1 MNYWHLAGALLS
13 AFGLGLCLHIFKKK
27 RQPKPMVCML
37 GADCNKV
44 VKSEFSS
51 FMGIGLEFYGIAYYS
66 LSMLF
71 YAAAF
76 VWPDAIALEAKFVAT
91 GFAMSAFLFS
101 CYLTFVQAFYIK
113 SWCSWCLTSAATST
127 IIFLLA
133 IGGDIAANLNFVP
146 LLLEWRDAITALHL
160 LGFALGIGGATVADL
175 VFFRFMK
182 DFYISESER
191 DIIRSLSQALW
202 VGLLIVTISAV
213 GLYLPAEAGQAT
225 YFWPEMALLLLIAL
239 NDALLGLL
247 VMPRLVAAASNHKVL
262 RVAEVSSLRRI
273 AFALG
278 SASFVTWYAAFSA
291 VLGEGKNIDVASFF
305 GWYVLA
311 LVVAILFSQMVE
323 RRYHEAAPSTASY

>member
-1 MNYWHLAGALLS
+1 MNYWHLAGALAS
-13 AFGLGLCLHIFKKK
+13 AFGLALCLHIFRKK

-44 VKSEFSS
+44 VRSEFST
-51 FMGIGLEFYGIAYYS
+51 FMGVGLEFYGIGYYAVS
-66 LSMLF
+66 LLF
-71 YAAAF
+71 YAAAYA
-76 VWPDAIALEAKFVAT
+76 WPDAFPLEAKFVAT
-91 GFAMSAFLFS
+91 GFAMTAFLFS

-127 IIFLLA
+127 AIFLLA
-133 IGGDIAANLNFVP
+133 IGGDIAAKLDFVP
-146 LLLEWRDAITALHL
+146 LLLEWREPIVALHL

-202 VGLLIVTISAV
+202 VGLLIVTVSAI
-213 GLYLPAEAGQAT
+213 GLYLPAQAGQAS
-225 YFWPEMALLLLIAL
+225 YFWPEMALLFLIAL

-247 VMPRLVAAASNHKVL
+247 VMPRLVAAAGNHKVL
-262 RVAEVSSLRRI
+262 RVAEVSSLRRV

-278 SASFVTWYAAFSA
+278 SASFVTWYAAFAA
-291 VLGEGKNIDVASFF
+291 VLRGESTLDVGVFF
-305 GWYVLA
+305 GWYVA
-311 LVVAILFSQMVE
+311 AMIGAVVFSQMVE
-323 RRYHEAAPSTASY
+323 RRYHAIAPPMAAF

>member
-13 AFGLGLCLHIFKKK
+13 AFGLGLCLRIFKKK
-27 RQPKPMVCML
+27 REPKPMVCML

-44 VKSEFSS
+44 VKSEFST
-51 FMGIGLEFYGIAYYS
+51 FMGVGLEFYGIGYYALS
-66 LSMLF
+66 LLF
-71 YAAAF
+71 YASAF
-76 VWPDAIALEAKFVAT
+76 LWPHAFALEAKFIAT
-91 GFAMSAFLFS
+91 GFAMTAFLFS

-133 IGGDIAANLNFVP
+133 VGGDIAAGLNFVP
-146 LLLEWRDAITALHL
+146 LLLEWREALVALHL

-202 VGLLIVTISAV
+202 FGLLIVAISAI
-213 GLYLPAEAGQAT
+213 GLYLPAQAGQAS
-225 YFWPEMALLLLIAL
+225 YFWPEMALLFLIAV

-278 SASFVTWYAAFSA
+278 SASFVTWYAAFAA
-291 VLGEGKNIDVASFF
+291 VLRGDAGIDVGAFF
-305 GWYVLA
+305 GWYIAAMVG
-311 LVVAILFSQMVE
+311 AIVFSQMVE
-323 RRYHEAAPSTASY
+323 RRYHAIAPSMAAF